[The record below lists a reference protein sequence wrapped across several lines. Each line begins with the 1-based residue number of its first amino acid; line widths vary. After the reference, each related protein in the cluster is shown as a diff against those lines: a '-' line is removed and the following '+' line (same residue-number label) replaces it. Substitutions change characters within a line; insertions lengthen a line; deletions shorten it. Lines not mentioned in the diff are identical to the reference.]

1 MGSTLCSGSI
11 IMKKALIILSAFA
24 CFYAS
29 ASDKVVIKDLTT
41 SSNKTKYTLIIHT
54 TPVEKPRRYK
64 HRCSLGNT
72 TCFES
77 RSPATRALR
86 RLK

>member
-1 MGSTLCSGSI
+1 
-11 IMKKALIILSAFA
+11 MKKVLVTMSLFA
-24 CFYAS
+24 CLHVA
-29 ASDKVVIKDLTT
+29 ATEKVVIKDLST

-54 TPVEKPRRYK
+54 SKVDTPRPKY
-64 HRCSLGNT
+64 RCSIRDT

-86 RLK
+86 KLK

>member
-1 MGSTLCSGSI
+1 
-11 IMKKALIILSAFA
+11 MKKVLVTMSLFA
-24 CFYAS
+24 CFHVA

-54 TPVEKPRRYK
+54 SVPSTENKIRPNY
-64 HRCSLGNT
+64 RCSIRDN

-77 RSPATRALR
+77 RSPVVRALR
-86 RLK
+86 KLD

>member
-1 MGSTLCSGSI
+1 
-11 IMKKALIILSAFA
+11 MKKALIILSAFA

-54 TPVEKPRRYK
+54 SVPSTENKIRPNY
-64 HRCSLGNT
+64 RCSIRDN

-77 RSPATRALR
+77 RSPVVRALR
-86 RLK
+86 KLD

>member
-1 MGSTLCSGSI
+1 
-11 IMKKALIILSAFA
+11 MKKVLVTISLFM
-24 CFYAS
+24 CFHVA
-29 ASDKVVIKDLTT
+29 ANDKIVIKDLST
-41 SSNKTKYTLIIHT
+41 SSNKTKYSIIIQT
-54 TPVEKPRRYK
+54 STVDTVRPKY
-64 HRCSLGNT
+64 RCSIRDT

>member
-1 MGSTLCSGSI
+1 
-11 IMKKALIILSAFA
+11 MKKALVIVSLFA
-24 CFYAS
+24 CFHVA

-54 TPVEKPRRYK
+54 TGSSTPRPNY
-64 HRCSLGNT
+64 RCSIRDN

-86 RLK
+86 KLK